1 MSDTTRLLLIAIGGM
16 AVLLLLIIRLK
27 LHALVAL
34 VLVSAAIGLATGMT
48 PDQLFASVRTGMGGT
63 LGAIAL
69 LVGLGAMFGQM
80 LEVSGGAQR
89 IAQTLMDRF
98 GEKRAQWS
106 MALTGFIV
114 GIPVFFDVGFI
125 ILVPVIYGLVQRTG
139 RPLLYYGIPL
149 TAGMVVTH
157 AFVPPTPGPIA
168 VAELLKAD
176 LGYVILFGIAAG
188 LPSMILAGPLFGR
201 WIARRVPVGVPEYI
215 KADPPTDSP
224 ARPSPGFWTVAV
236 LIALPLVL
244 ILAKTIS
251 GLVADQMSP
260 QMLERTAPLRWLIA
274 LIGEPV
280 AALLIVAMLC
290 FHILGTR
297 RGYSREQVQSIATK
311 ALEPAGIILL
321 VTGAGGVLKQVLVD
335 SQVGKVMADALA
347 GADAPLPLM
356 AFTLAAAVRVMQGS
370 ATVAMMT
377 GGGLV
382 ASLLD
387 GAQLSEPRLALLVV
401 AIASGATIASHV
413 NDSGFW
419 LVNRFFGL
427 SVADTLRS
435 WTVMTAIVAL
445 TGLSVVLALWT
456 LVP

>member
-1 MSDTTRLLLIAIGGM
+1 MSDTTRLLLIAVGGM
-16 AVLLLLIIRLK
+16 AALLLLIIRFK

-34 VLVSAAIGLATGMT
+34 VLVSIAIGLATGME
-48 PDQLFASVRTGMGGT
+48 PQEVFASVRSGMGGT

-80 LEVSGGAQR
+80 LEISGGAQR
-89 IAQTLMDRF
+89 VAQTLMDRF

-157 AFVPPTPGPIA
+157 TFVPPTPGPIA
-168 VAELLKAD
+168 VAELLGAD
-176 LGYVILFGIAAG
+176 LGYVIGFGMIAG
-188 LPSMILAGPLFGR
+188 LPAMVLAGPLFGR

-215 KADPPTDSP
+215 KAEEPPTTEP
-224 ARPSPGFWTVAV
+224 RPTPGFWPVAA
-236 LIALPLVL
+236 LIALPLLL
-244 ILAKTIS
+244 ILAKTVS
-251 GLVADQMSP
+251 DVTAQDMSP
-260 QMLERTAPLRWLIA
+260 ETLERTAGLRWIVS

-280 AALLIVAMLC
+280 AALLIVALLS
-290 FHILGTR
+290 FRVLGTS
-297 RGYSREQVQSIATK
+297 RGYTREQVQTIATK

-321 VTGAGGVLKQVLVD
+321 VTGAGGVLKQVLID
-335 SQVGKVMADALA
+335 SQVGKVMADALM
-347 GADAPLPLM
+347 GADAPLVLM
-356 AFTLAAAVRVMQGS
+356 AFILAAAVRVMQGS

-377 GGGLV
+377 AGGLM
-382 ASLLD
+382 AGLLEK
-387 GAQLSEPRLALLVV
+387 AALSEPRLALLTIS
-401 AIASGATIASHV
+401 IASGATIASHV

-435 WTVMTAIVAL
+435 WTVMTVIVAL
-445 TGLSVVLALWT
+445 TGLAVTMGLWAVVE
-456 LVP
+456 